1 MPSQL
6 EQRIAQY
13 TDWRTKLVAAIDEFR
28 SWQDT
33 YGHADIEQTLR
44 IYDMVEGLRN
54 DRIRLAFMGESAED
68 KIGLINALLFSDLP
82 GGLLPL
88 GAGSEFLCAT
98 EIFHDPSESPYVR
111 VLPIDTRKKQES
123 IANLRRSPIE
133 WITMR
138 LNPDSPES
146 IAEAT
151 RSLMESRAVGIDEA
165 KSLTLSNVE
174 RSGDAVMIPAWRYAL
189 INMPHP
195 MLKSGLIVLYTPG
208 PQMLAAEPE
217 VALRIASSAQSVL
230 MVLGKELSSSS
241 HDVWKQYAQNS
252 QAHKFVVLDSGAG
265 ADAATAAS
273 VAKTLELPSENV
285 LSLQIKQAVAARLA
299 HEDSPALMGAF
310 DLVEKLHA
318 EKLIPERQALLLS
331 AVAKEI
337 GPLVQSARQ
346 AVAARFIATVKEMQD
361 LTSTS
366 GKNRNVAQDMLT
378 RLENERKLY
387 QKSVA
392 AFNVT
397 YSDLNARG
405 QELLAALHDDRI
417 EDILSHDREFIQG
430 AWTTAGMWKNMQGL
444 FAYFAM
450 QVEKIMNYAVKLR
463 EAVEGIYQ
471 QFHENFGLAKLSPPP
486 LTLQKHLDA
495 MRGLEENARSFCH
508 DPVNIA
514 TYKDFLIK
522 KFYDG
527 MVEEA
532 RQQFE
537 LTRLDT
543 EHWLRGALG
552 PLNGQIMER
561 QTLMLKRVESLR
573 NMKDNLTSVQERIKQ
588 LDSQRQSL
596 KKQGEQLDLLRTNL
610 ALNNPP
616 PPGTKPATAGTQL
629 PTS

>member
-13 TDWRTKLVAAIDEFR
+13 TDWRTKLVEAIDEFR

-230 MVLGKELSSSS
+230 MVLGKELSTSS

-273 VAKTLELPSENV
+273 VAKTLELPAENV

-299 HEDSPALMGAF
+299 HEESAELMSAF
-310 DLVEKLHA
+310 DRVEKLHA
-318 EKLIPERQALLLS
+318 EKLIPERQTLLLS

-392 AFNVT
+392 AFNVI

-405 QELLAALHDDRI
+405 QELLATLHDDRI

-444 FAYFAM
+444 FGYFAM

-508 DPVNIA
+508 DPLNIA

-537 LTRLDT
+537 LTRIDT

-588 LDSQRQSL
+588 LDFQRQSL

-610 ALNNPP
+610 ALNTAPP
-616 PPGTKPATAGTQL
+616 ARPATENNPL
-629 PTS
+629 PAA

>member
-165 KSLTLSNVE
+165 KSLMLSNVE

-195 MLKSGLIVLYTPG
+195 MLKSGLFVLYTPG

-230 MVLGKELSSSS
+230 MVLGKELSTSS

-273 VAKTLELPSENV
+273 VAKTIELPAENV

-299 HEDSPALMGAF
+299 HEESAALMSAF
-310 DLVEKLHA
+310 DRVEKLHA
-318 EKLIPERQALLLS
+318 EKLIPERQTLLLS

-392 AFNVT
+392 AFNVI

-405 QELLAALHDDRI
+405 QELLATLHDDRI

-444 FAYFAM
+444 FGYFAM

-508 DPVNIA
+508 DPLNIA

-537 LTRLDT
+537 LTRIDT

-561 QTLMLKRVESLR
+561 QKLMLKRVESLR

-588 LDSQRQSL
+588 LDFQRQSL

-610 ALNNPP
+610 ALATAPPARPATENNPL
-616 PPGTKPATAGTQL
+616 PAA
-629 PTS
+629 